1 MHSKLTKENDFL
13 HLKEI
18 LIFSFGIVLVHA
30 GHDVSDTYVQ
40 QIGLRNTRWIP
51 RYVFHAQGSEWIFL
65 DSFWSLGL
73 ILESGNVHPKSKH
86 WCNQQNN
93 WPKIF
98 KINVFRRF
106 LPYWDLVKRFR
117 NSKKRI
123 FLRYFSHKSD
133 SKTRNEPQCVVF
145 PDVISWKIS
154 ICWCVLRDESSM
166 LIQEA
171 CCRFYALF
179 VINGLPVLALFY

>member
-1 MHSKLTKENDFL
+1 M
-13 HLKEI
+13 
-18 LIFSFGIVLVHA
+18 VHA

-73 ILESGNVHPKSKH
+73 ILESSNEQSGNVHPKSKH

-98 KINVFRRF
+98 KINVFR
-106 LPYWDLVKRFR
+106 

-133 SKTRNEPQCVVF
+133 SKTTSIPQKWTTVRG
-145 PDVISWKIS
+145 ISWRYLLGDKYLLMRLEGWKLNAHPGGMLS
-154 ICWCVLRDESSM
+154 ILCTFCDQWSS
-166 LIQEA
+166 
-171 CCRFYALF
+171 
-179 VINGLPVLALFY
+179 GLGPILLMHIYTGRSQL